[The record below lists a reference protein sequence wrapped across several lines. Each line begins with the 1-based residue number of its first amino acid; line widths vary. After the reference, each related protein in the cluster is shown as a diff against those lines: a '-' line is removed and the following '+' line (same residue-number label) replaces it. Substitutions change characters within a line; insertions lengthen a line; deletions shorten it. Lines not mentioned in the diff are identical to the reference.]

1 MRANYEMERFHDGL
15 DLSGE
20 GDGGVRDRFQVSNL
34 YKWTLFI
41 ERGNN
46 EKD

>member
-1 MRANYEMERFHDGL
+1 MRAHYEMQGFHDGL

-20 GDGGVRDRFQVSNL
+20 GDRGVRGGFQVSNL
-34 YKWTLFI
+34 CKWMLLT